1 MRNSIF
7 MLLLLLFS
15 CDQKMKPKSEPKPN
29 HAKTATPQR
38 FYPKNEVQIQPW
50 FTYYKSQDSTFK
62 FENFK
67 LEENTPI
74 SYQKSTIFILNEK
87 GFNET
92 YKPFLVFNKSKDKY
106 IDFDSYHWFLE
117 KDGSASFEA
126 DQQIVLV
133 DWKKKKAQQ
142 IAFFGPSFWIEEAF
156 WKDDSE
162 VFLLGNSY
170 EKVPFIIEFN
180 LAKNWKK
187 YYKYS
192 DTLKFETSYTNERLR
207 SKGIKTD

>member
-1 MRNSIF
+1 M
-7 MLLLLLFS
+7 
-15 CDQKMKPKSEPKPN
+15 
-29 HAKTATPQR
+29 
-38 FYPKNEVQIQPW
+38 
-50 FTYYKSQDSTFK
+50 
-62 FENFK
+62 
-67 LEENTPI
+67 
-74 SYQKSTIFILNEK
+74 
-87 GFNET
+87 
-92 YKPFLVFNKSKDKY
+92 
-106 IDFDSYHWFLE
+106 E

-133 DWKKKKAQQ
+133 DWKKKKAQH

>member
-15 CDQKMKPKSEPKPN
+15 CDQKIKPKPDSKPN
-29 HAKTATPQR
+29 LAKTGTPHR
-38 FYPKNEVQIQPW
+38 FFTKNEIQIQPW
-50 FTYYKSQDSTFK
+50 FTYYKSKDSTFK

-67 LEENTPI
+67 LEESTPI
-74 SYQKSTIFILNEK
+74 SYQKSTIFMLNEK

-92 YKPFLVFNKSKDKY
+92 YKSFLVFNKSKDKY
-106 IDFDSYHWFLE
+106 VDFDSYHWFLE

-133 DWKKKKAQQ
+133 DRKKKKARQ
-142 IAFFGPSFWIEEAF
+142 IAFFGPSYWIEEAF
-156 WKDDSE
+156 WKEDS
-162 VFLLGNSY
+162 VVVLLGNSY
-170 EKVPFIIEFN
+170 EKVPFIMEFN
-180 LAKNWKK
+180 LEKNWKK

-192 DTLKFETSYTNERLR
+192 DTLKFETSYSKERLR

>member
-7 MLLLLLFS
+7 LLLLLLFS
-15 CDQKMKPKSEPKPN
+15 CDQKTKPKSDLKPN
-29 HAKTATPQR
+29 LAKTATSQK
-38 FYPKNEVQIQPW
+38 FFTKNEVQLQPW

-67 LEENTPI
+67 LEENTTI
-74 SYQKSTIFILNEK
+74 YYQKSTIFMLNEK

-106 IDFDSYHWFLE
+106 VDFDSYHWFLE

-133 DWKKKKAQQ
+133 DRKKKKARQ
-142 IAFFGPSFWIEEAF
+142 IAFFGPSYWIEEAF
-156 WKDDSE
+156 WKEDAI
-162 VFLLGNSY
+162 VVLLGNSY
-170 EKVPFIIEFN
+170 EKVPFIMEFN
-180 LAKNWKK
+180 LAKNLKK

-192 DTLKFETSYTNERLR
+192 DTLKFETSYSKERLR